1 MSTDQSTESQRTTD
15 HETIRQWAEERGG
28 HPATVGDTGDEDDPG
43 ILRIDFE
50 DGDDGADE
58 DLERISW
65 DAFFEAF
72 EENDLAM
79 VYQDETDGGD
89 ESRFAKFVGRD
100 E

>member
-1 MSTDQSTESQRTTD
+1 MSTDQSAESQRTTD
-15 HETIRQWAEERGG
+15 HETIREWAEERGG
-28 HPATVGDTGDEDDPG
+28 HPATVGDTGDEEDPG

-50 DGDDGADE
+50 DGDEDEE

-79 VYQDETDGGD
+79 IYQEEGEGGE
-89 ESRFAKFVGRD
+89 ESRFAKFVSR
-100 E
+100 EE